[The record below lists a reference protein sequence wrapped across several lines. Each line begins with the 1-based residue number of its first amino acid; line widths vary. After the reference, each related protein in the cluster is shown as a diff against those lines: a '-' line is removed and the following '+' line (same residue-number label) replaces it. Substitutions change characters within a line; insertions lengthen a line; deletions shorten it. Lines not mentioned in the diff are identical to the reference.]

1 MHNGVSTRRD
11 FLRLVTVGGA
21 GLALAGCVAE
31 PAAQAPAPSSG
42 SLNPADVKG
51 ALSYWNSFTGE
62 DERAGFQ
69 SVVDS
74 FQAAYPNVDF
84 QVEAVPNADFMTKF
98 TTAVQS
104 RSGPDTVMAL
114 MERFPDMVGMNG
126 LTDLTGF
133 AADWGGLGE
142 FDRKMLDPLTVD
154 GKLYALPALAFV
166 DWIYYRADWFEE
178 AGISAPPRTWD
189 EFRQVARAITD
200 PGRDRYGFGMRGGA
214 GGGTAII
221 KVINSYNGPLTSPD
235 GRSATLDL
243 DAAVEALR
251 LYTGLYTQDHAV
263 PPSAPNDSYNQIF
276 QSFLN
281 GRTGMLLH
289 HTGSLQSVQKAL
301 RPMEQVRT
309 MVVPKARFEGTWIL
323 PGGNGLMTS
332 TGNADAAFAWLTHW
346 AKPATQV
353 DFLKAT
359 GYWPTATAA
368 QQDPFVTGNPLYEAA
383 TEAVSIGGTPTFF
396 RGFQGWMD
404 TVVLVETQ
412 NVLVGRK
419 SVEEAAG
426 VMVDSLRSIIE
437 ENR

>member
-251 LYTGLYTQDHAV
+251 LYTGLYTQDHVV

-309 MVVPKARFEGTWIL
+309 MVVPKAQFEGTWIL

-332 TGNADAAFAWLTHW
+332 TANPDAAFAWLTHW
-346 AKPATQV
+346 AKPQTQV
-353 DFLKAT
+353 DFLEAT

-426 VMVDSLRSIIE
+426 VMVDSLRSIIA
-437 ENR
+437 ENQ

>member
-31 PAAQAPAPSSG
+31 PAAQGPAPSSG
-42 SLNPADVKG
+42 SLDPAEVKG

-74 FQAAYPNVDF
+74 FRAAYPNVDF

-133 AADWGGLGE
+133 ADGWGGLGE

-166 DWIYYRADWFEE
+166 DWMYYRADWFAD
-178 AGISAPPRTWD
+178 AGITAPPRTWE
-189 EFRQVARAITD
+189 EFRQVAQAITD

-235 GRSATLDL
+235 GRSATLEL

-251 LYTGLYTQDHAV
+251 LYTGLYTQDHVV

-309 MVVPKARFEGTWIL
+309 MVVPKAEFEGTWIL

-332 TGNADAAFAWLTHW
+332 TANADAAYAWLTHW
-346 AKPATQV
+346 AKPQTQV

-359 GYWPTATAA
+359 GYWPTARAA

>member
-11 FLRLVTVGGA
+11 FLRLMGVSGA

-31 PAAQAPAPSSG
+31 PATQAPAPSSG
-42 SLNPADVKG
+42 SLNPADINGK
-51 ALSYWNSFTGE
+51 LSYWNSFTGE

-74 FQAAYPNVDF
+74 FRAAYPNVDF

-104 RSGPDTVMAL
+104 SSGPDTVMSL
-114 MERFPDMVGMNG
+114 MERFPDMVAMNG

-133 AADWGGLGE
+133 ADSWGGLGA

-166 DWIYYRADWFEE
+166 YWIYYRADWFEE
-178 AGISAPPRTWD
+178 AGITEPPRTWD
-189 EFRQVARAITD
+189 EFRQAAIAITD
-200 PGRDRYGFGMRGGA
+200 PDRDRYGFAMRGGA
-214 GGGTAII
+214 GGGSTII
-221 KVINSYNGPLTSPD
+221 TVINAFNGPLTSPD
-235 GRSATLDL
+235 GRTATVDL
-243 DAAVEALR
+243 DAFTEALR
-251 LYTGLYTQDHAV
+251 FYTGLYTHDHAV

-276 QSFLN
+276 QSFLT

-289 HTGSLQSVQKAL
+289 HTGSLQSVQQQL

-309 MVVPKARFEGTWIL
+309 MVLPKAQFESTWIL

-332 TGNADAAFAWLTHW
+332 TANPDAAFAWLTHW
-346 AKPATQV
+346 ASPQPQL
-353 DFLKAT
+353 DFLRAT

-368 QQDPFVTGNPLYEAA
+368 QQDPFVTSNPLYEAA
-383 TEAVSIGGTPTFF
+383 TQAISIGATPTFF
-396 RGFQGWMD
+396 RGFQGWSD

-419 SVEEAAG
+419 SAEEAAG
-426 VMVDSLRSIIE
+426 VMVDSLRSIVAG
-437 ENR
+437 NS